1 VRPIS
6 GLCLLALV
14 AVMCADAQTETDPLA
29 RANVYLQS
37 GEADKALELLSS
49 LPQSGTVR
57 NLRCRVQ
64 YGLEHWDAAV
74 DECEQALATESQNSD
89 YHMWLGRALG
99 EKAERASFMTAF
111 SLAKKVCAEF
121 ETAARL
127 NPRNAEALA
136 DLGEFYSS
144 APGVVGGGDDKAE
157 RVATELESVDQ
168 ARAHELRGRIAE
180 SRKDYGAA
188 EREFRQAIATS
199 QHPAFQWM
207 TLASYFRRR
216 QQWSDLDAAV
226 ESGLNAV
233 QRDKRAGVALFNG
246 SSVLSRAARNLPL
259 SAKMLEDYLSG
270 TSLTEE
276 APAFVAHTRLA
287 RLKYQLGDTAAALH
301 ERAQALEL
309 AHDYQPALDL
319 KFEGTV
325 K

>member
-1 VRPIS
+1 VRAIS

-14 AVMCADAQTETDPLA
+14 AAMCADAQTETDPLA

-188 EREFRQAIATS
+188 EHEFRQAIATS

-259 SAKMLEDYLSG
+259 SAKMLEDYLAG

-276 APAFVAHTRLA
+276 GPAFVAHTRLA

-301 ERAQALEL
+301 ERTQALEL